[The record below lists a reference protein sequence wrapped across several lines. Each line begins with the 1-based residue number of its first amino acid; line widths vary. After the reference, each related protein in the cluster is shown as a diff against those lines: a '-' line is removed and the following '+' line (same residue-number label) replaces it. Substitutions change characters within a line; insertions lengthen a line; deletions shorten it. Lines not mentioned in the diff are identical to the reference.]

1 MKVTFNLYRT
11 PDNRFRV
18 FIFKEDISDFY
29 IKHIATTYTLDEALW
44 IAGHREDYRD
54 LLDDGYES
62 DEEREDVWRGSLSDV
77 ELLEFYVNT
86 DNQIACNLYPFRV
99 NPDELTKLIEFREK
113 ELPQ

>member
-1 MKVTFNLYRT
+1 MKVTFTLYRT

-18 FIFKEDISDFY
+18 FIFKEDMGDFH

-54 LLDDGYES
+54 LRDDGYEY
-62 DEEREDVWRGSLSDV
+62 DEEREDEWRSSLSDV

-86 DNQIACNLYPFRV
+86 DCQIACNLYQFRV
-99 NPDELTKLIEFREK
+99 NPDELTKLSEFREK
-113 ELPQ
+113 ELSR